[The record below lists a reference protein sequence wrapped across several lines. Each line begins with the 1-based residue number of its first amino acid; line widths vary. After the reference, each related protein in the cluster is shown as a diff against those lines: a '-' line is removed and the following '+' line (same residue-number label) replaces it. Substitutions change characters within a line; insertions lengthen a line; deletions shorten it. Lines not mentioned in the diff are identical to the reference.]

1 MCVCVCVSVSVSVCV
16 LLFVMGVVLLPTEP
30 GGGRVCCLSVHVHE
44 ITGSSSP
51 QDCHSDYLQRSE
63 TLDKRCPS

>member
-1 MCVCVCVSVSVSVCV
+1 M

-30 GGGRVCCLSVHVHE
+30 GGGRVCCLSVHVYE
-44 ITGSSSP
+44 ITGSSSS
-51 QDCHSDYLQRSE
+51 QDCHSDDLQRSE